1 MTEQKRNVR
10 LVLEGDEA
18 EMHSDDKYV
27 MKFANFMLRKMEKKR
42 NQGYGGWDDP
52 DRCSAGK
59 LSRMLIDHLEKG
71 DPVDVA
77 NFAMMIFFWGG
88 GLHMSRLAKKL
99 VMTKEKL
106 QTIVNAV
113 EAPFRD
119 ALEPFIF
126 DYEDKEND

>member
-1 MTEQKRNVR
+1 MTDQKRNVQ

-27 MKFANFMLRKMEKKR
+27 MKFANFMLQKMEKKR
-42 NQGYGGWDDP
+42 KQGYGGWDDP
-52 DRCSAGK
+52 ERCSSKK
-59 LSRMLIDHLEKG
+59 LSRMLIEHLEKG

-77 NFAMMIFFWGG
+77 NFAMMICFWGG
-88 GLHMSRLAKKL
+88 GLHMKRLAKKL

-113 EAPFRD
+113 EAPFQD
-119 ALEPFIF
+119 ALESFIF
-126 DYEDKEND
+126 DYVEEDDD